1 MKLFALTTSSNT
13 PRGQLKLLVMH
24 LYIDEILYRKSSPKK
39 EKSTSSQ
46 YRLYNLL
53 FTGKIEMKEYL
64 TALRTIKDESKKEEL
79 TEQVS

>member
-1 MKLFALTTSSNT
+1 MKLSALSTTSNKLQ
-13 PRGQLKLLVMH
+13 GQLKLVIMH

-39 EKSTSSQ
+39 AKSTSSQ

-64 TALRTIKDESKKEEL
+64 TALRTVKDDSKKEEL